1 MKILVTGASGFIG
14 QNICHNLEKKH
25 IVYKVFRNKKLFF
38 GENNFEVDL
47 TDNKSIFQSGLF
59 KLNVDLIIHCAGIIS
74 SSNFGQNFKLFY
86 DNIKITENIIDISK
100 KLNSPKIINLSTIGV
115 YPNETGVYNEL
126 SLIKPSANS
135 ECLYSLSKFCSEE
148 LLNFLLKE
156 TEVINLRLAQTYGT
170 NMRSDRIYSEFLKEL
185 TDYNQITVWGNG
197 ERVSNFISIEY
208 LIEIIIQIIN
218 KNLPPGTYNL
228 GNKNIN
234 YYELAQLIISIYGN
248 NSSKIITIEKGIKSK
263 VFIESHKLFK
273 NLHS

>member
-14 QNICHNLEKKH
+14 QNICQNLEKKH

-47 TDNKSIFQSGLF
+47 TDKKSIFQSGLF

-86 DNIKITENIIDISK
+86 DNIIITENIIDISK

-126 SLIKPSANS
+126 SLIKPSSNS

-228 GNKNIN
+228 GNKNIS
-234 YYELAQLIISIYGN
+234 YYELAQLIISLYGN

-263 VFIESHKLFK
+263 VFIESNKLIE

>member
-14 QNICHNLEKKH
+14 QNICQNLEKKH

-47 TDNKSIFQSGLF
+47 TDKKSILKSGLF

-74 SSNFGQNFKLFY
+74 SSNFDQNFKLFY

-100 KLNSPKIINLSTIGV
+100 KINSPKIINLSTIGV

-126 SLIKPSANS
+126 SLIKPSSNS

-170 NMRSDRIYSEFLKEL
+170 NMRSDRIYSKFLKEL
-185 TDYNQITVWGNG
+185 TDNNQITVWGNG

-228 GNKNIN
+228 GNKNIS
-234 YYELAQLIISIYGN
+234 YYELAQLIISLYGN
-248 NSSKIITIEKGIKSK
+248 NSTKIITIEKGIKSK
-263 VFIESHKLFK
+263 VFIESHKLFE

>member
-1 MKILVTGASGFIG
+1 MKILITGASGFIG
-14 QNICHNLEKKH
+14 QNICQNLEKKH

-47 TDNKSIFQSGLF
+47 TDNKSISQSGLL

-74 SSNFGQNFKLFY
+74 SSNFCQNFKLFY
-86 DNIKITENIIDISK
+86 DNIKITENIIHISK

-126 SLIKPSANS
+126 SLIKPSSNS

-156 TEVINLRLAQTYGT
+156 TEVINLRLAQTYGK

-208 LIEIIIQIIN
+208 LIENIIQIIN
-218 KNLPPGTYNL
+218 KNLPSGTYNL
-228 GNKNIN
+228 GNKNIS
-234 YYELAQLIISIYGN
+234 YYELAQLIISLYGN

-263 VFIESHKLFK
+263 VFIDSHKLFE